1 MSDIKGLKNGF
12 VELPGVRLYYEIAGE
27 GKPVVFLHG
36 GFLDGR
42 MWDEQFQFFAQHY
55 QAIRYDMRCAGKSE
69 TTPST
74 EPFTPY
80 QDLYLF
86 LRALHI
92 PRATLVGL
100 SGGARFAI
108 DCSIAYPDLVQKL
121 VLVSPGMSGYK
132 FLDEWTHKR
141 NAELRQALSQGDL
154 AGVVEI
160 FLTMWT
166 DGPYRTPEQVDP
178 AVRERIREMATH
190 TFPLTRL
197 APNFKELDP
206 PAAGRLAEMHAPTL
220 VVLGD
225 KDTSDIHAIGKLL
238 QEQVARTELVM
249 IPDVGHTLVMEKPV
263 EFNAAVDRFLRG

>member
-1 MSDIKGLKNGF
+1 MAGVEEGKNGF
-12 VELPGVRLYYEIAGE
+12 GEVAGVRLYYESGGE

-108 DCSIAYPDLVQKL
+108 DCSIAYPDLAQKL

-206 PAAGRLAEMHAPTL
+206 PAAGRLAELHAATL
-220 VVLGD
+220 FVLCAET
-225 KDTSDIHAIGKLL
+225 TSAIQPLWNLSHA
-238 QEQVARTELVM
+238 QS
-249 IPDVGHTLVMEKPV
+249 
-263 EFNAAVDRFLRG
+263 